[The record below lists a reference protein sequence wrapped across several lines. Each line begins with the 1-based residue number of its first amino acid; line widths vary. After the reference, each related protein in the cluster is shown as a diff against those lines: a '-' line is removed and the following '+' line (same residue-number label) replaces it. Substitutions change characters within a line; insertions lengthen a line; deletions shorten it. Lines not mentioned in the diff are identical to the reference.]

1 MSWIM
6 AGIAAVGAVT
16 QVVQA
21 VDQGIK
27 SKQAKERAEE
37 AEAELDRQKEML
49 DMLDTSNPYMNMEN
63 AFEDLTVNMKQ
74 AEFERSQSLQSQ
86 ANIMDQFREVAG
98 SSGIASLAQ
107 SLAQQGQLQA
117 QQSAASIGQQEAAI
131 NQQVAAEASRLQG
144 LEREGEVMSRE
155 MEFGKLESKMGLTA
169 EEIARERQLQYGH
182 SAQAAQSTQGAVEGL
197 GNAAS
202 TAAASGAFS
211 SDRKLKTDIKKI
223 GRSPSGLTIY
233 SFKFIDKS
241 FGEGVWQGVMSDE
254 VPQELVIKDSNGYDM
269 VDYSKL
275 DVEFKQI

>member
-27 SKQAKERAEE
+27 SKEAKERAEA
-37 AEAELDRQKEML
+37 AEAELDRQTEML

-63 AFEDLTVNMKQ
+63 AFEDLTVNMQQ
-74 AEFERSQSLQSQ
+74 AEFERSQALQSQ

-117 QQSAASIGQQEAAI
+117 QQSAASIGQQEARI
-131 NQQVAAEASRLQG
+131 NQQIAGEASRIQDM
-144 LEREGEVMSRE
+144 EREGDVMSRQ
-155 MEFGKLESKMGLTA
+155 MEFGKLETKIGLTA

-182 SAQAAQSTQGAVEGL
+182 SAQAAESTQGAVEGL
-197 GNAAS
+197 GDAAS
-202 TAAASGAFS
+202 VAAASGAF
-211 SDRKLKTDIKKI
+211 SDRKLKTDIEKI

-241 FGEGVWQGVMSDE
+241 FGEGVWQGAMSDE
-254 VPQELVIKDSNGYDM
+254 VPQELVTKHSNGYDM